1 MKLKT
6 LRMGRNKNLDD
17 DQFKA
22 MAQNERDFIQLE
34 SQLGQLQNKLN
45 NDVVWA
51 TKNNEINGK

>member
-1 MKLKT
+1 
-6 LRMGRNKNLDD
+6 MGRNKNLDD